1 MITPVIPALDLIGG
15 AVVRL
20 HQGDYHQTTRY
31 DRDPAA
37 LIAAYREQGAQ
48 QIHLVDLDGAKDPA
62 QRQTALIAR
71 LAASARC
78 PIQVGGGIRSAD
90 DIAALLAAG
99 ANRVVIGSLAVEQP
113 DTVKAWL
120 ARFGGERIVLAL
132 AVRPHD
138 GAHYLAVRGWQD
150 TSTHTLETLLEHYRD
165 SGLRHILCT
174 DIRQDGTLQGANTA
188 LYRELHRA
196 WPQLAIQASGGIG
209 SLDDIRALKDS
220 GVAGIITG
228 RALLEGE
235 FTLTEALQCW
245 QNA

>member
-1 MITPVIPALDLIGG
+1 MLTPVIPALDLIGG

-78 PIQVGGGIRSAD
+78 PLQTGGGIRSAD
-90 DIAALLAAG
+90 DIAALLDAG

-132 AVRPHD
+132 DVRPHD

-150 TSTHTLETLLEHYRD
+150 TSAHTATAACATSSAPTSARTAPCKARTPR
-165 SGLRHILCT
+165 STVSCT
-174 DIRQDGTLQGANTA
+174 APGRSLPSRPPAASAA
-188 LYRELHRA
+188 LTTSA
-196 WPQLAIQASGGIG
+196 P
-209 SLDDIRALKDS
+209 
-220 GVAGIITG
+220 
-228 RALLEGE
+228 
-235 FTLTEALQCW
+235 
-245 QNA
+245 